1 MAVVEC
7 VPNEGFW
14 QYFRF
19 VRVGRVN
26 ETRDGG
32 DVKVTHFRVRGTLAL
47 LIAIA
52 KLQRIIVFDAR
63 GCCRDSMLIPCFSCF
78 HCRSEGP
85 DL

>member
-1 MAVVEC
+1 M
-7 VPNEGFW
+7 NGFW

-47 LIAIA
+47 LVAIV

-63 GCCRDSMLIPCFSCF
+63 DAAVTPPQHYCVAKHKMLRRAAAP
-78 HCRSEGP
+78 RS
-85 DL
+85 